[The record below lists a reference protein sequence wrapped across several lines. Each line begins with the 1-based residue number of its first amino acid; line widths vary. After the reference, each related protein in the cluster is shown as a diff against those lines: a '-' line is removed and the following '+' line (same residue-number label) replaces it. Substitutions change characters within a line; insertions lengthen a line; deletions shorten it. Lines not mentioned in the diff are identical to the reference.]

1 MTNPGL
7 PNKKIGSL
15 FILSGPSGVGK
26 TTLRKKVQK
35 KMARLRFSISWTTR
49 DRRPGERDGR
59 DYRFVSRRDFEE
71 KIKSKGFLEWAR
83 VHNEFYGTPRA
94 PIQNWT
100 ALGEDVILDIDIQG
114 ARQIK
119 KGIPQAVTI
128 FILPPS
134 RKTLQSRLIQRET
147 EPTSKIRLRL
157 ENAEREMPHWKY
169 FDYAIVNDDLRAS
182 VAALEAIVKA
192 ERLRVKA

>member
-1 MTNPGL
+1 MMKPGS

-35 KMARLRFSISWTTR
+35 KMAQLRFSISWTTR

-59 DYRFVSRRDFEE
+59 DYRFASRREFEE

-83 VHNEFYGTPRA
+83 VHNEFYGTPRD
-94 PIQNWT
+94 PIRRWT
-100 ALGEDVILDIDIQG
+100 AQGDDVILDIDIQG
-114 ARQIK
+114 ARQVK
-119 KGIPQAVTI
+119 KRIPQAVTI

-134 RKTLQSRLIQRET
+134 RKALQGRLIQRET
-147 EPTSKIRLRL
+147 EPASMIRLRL
-157 ENAEREMPHWKY
+157 ENAEREMRQWKH
-169 FDYAIVNDDLRAS
+169 FDYAVVNDDLRSA

-192 ERLRVKA
+192 DRLRVK